1 MSEAEEQE
9 LIRQHME
16 AVLVKLGR
24 ADMNCERL
32 RLMAASEEN
41 PVKKAGME
49 QMAEMATRR
58 LEMIAHEAIELG
70 RALAVRSQ
78 NEPTE
83 VPSQIPE
90 SIKNIEESSYSGA
103 DGMPQG
109 QDPGLL
115 SYSRTP
121 TDSGK
126 SN

>member
-1 MSEAEEQE
+1 MSEDEERA
-9 LIRQHME
+9 LIVQHME
-16 AVLVKLGR
+16 AILVKLGR

-32 RLMAASEEN
+32 RLMAATEEN

-49 QMAEMATRR
+49 QMAEMAARR

-78 NEPTE
+78 NDA
-83 VPSQIPE
+83 VPLEIPE
-90 SIKNIEESSYSGA
+90 SIRNIGESSYSGA
-103 DGMPQG
+103 EGMPDG